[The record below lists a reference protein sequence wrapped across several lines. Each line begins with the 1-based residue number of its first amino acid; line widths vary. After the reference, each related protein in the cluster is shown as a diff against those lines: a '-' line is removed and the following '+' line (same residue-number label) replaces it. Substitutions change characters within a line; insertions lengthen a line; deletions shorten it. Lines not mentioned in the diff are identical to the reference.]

1 MYWASEKIDIQLNID
16 RLYSFFE
23 ETYSKEY
30 VFEGEMHN
38 FWECVYI
45 AEGEVCA
52 SADGRVYNL
61 SQGQLIIHNPLVFH
75 KFHILS
81 EEGAKIVVF
90 SFSLDGPLADSLRDK
105 VITLSAPEEHI
116 MSLLLNYARSY
127 SKDQKNMLDTSEAP
141 PHYLQIIAG
150 YISILLL
157 GFTAGNSM
165 AKTIDNFDSLVYE
178 KAVRYMNE
186 NIKSNI
192 KVSDIAAYCN
202 VGATFLKLTF
212 KKYSGLSVHKFFVSL
227 KMRYA
232 LELLKNGHGVTE
244 VALELGFCSQPYFS
258 QAFRREFGFPPSEV

>member
-1 MYWASEKIDIQLNID
+1 MYWTSERIDTQLCID

-23 ETYSKEY
+23 ETYSKDY
-30 VFEGEMHN
+30 IFEGEMHN

-45 AEGEVCA
+45 ADGEVCA

-61 SQGQLIIHNPLVFH
+61 SKGELIIHKPLEFH

-81 EEGAKIVVF
+81 EKGATIVVF
-90 SFSLDGPLADSLRDK
+90 SFSLDGPLADSLRNK
-105 VITLSAPEEHI
+105 IITLSAEEEHI
-116 MSLLLNYARSY
+116 MSLLLNYTKMFSRD
-127 SKDQKNMLDTSEAP
+127 SKNFLDTFDAP
-141 PHYLQIIAG
+141 PHYLQTIAS
-150 YISILLL
+150 YMTILLL
-157 GFTAGNSM
+157 GFTTGSSA
-165 AKTIDNFDSLVYE
+165 AKTVDSFDSLVYE

-192 KVSDIAAYCN
+192 KVPDIAAHCN

-212 KKYSGLSVHKFFVSL
+212 KKYSGLSVHKFFISL

-232 LELLKNGHGVTE
+232 LELLKNGHSVTE
-244 VALELGFCSQPYFS
+244 VSLELGFCSQPYFS